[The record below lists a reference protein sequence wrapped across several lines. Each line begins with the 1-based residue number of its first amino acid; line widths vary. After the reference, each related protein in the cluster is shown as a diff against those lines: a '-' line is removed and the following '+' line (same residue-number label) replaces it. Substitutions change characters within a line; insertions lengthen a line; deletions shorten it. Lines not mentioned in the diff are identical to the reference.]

1 MKFGTL
7 QQMLNPTAV
16 MWPKIESFKI
26 QDGGDSHLENRFFG
40 RNSWTDCPILAKILC
55 EEAEPHADKGHMKK
69 LQIFK
74 I

>member
-1 MKFGTL
+1 MAA
-7 QQMLNPTAV
+7 TAIL
-16 MWPKIESFKI
+16 KIA
-26 QDGGDSHLENRFFG
+26 FFG